1 MSSSSS
7 VDPVRR
13 RALTFADAA
22 ALTPAEAREQFTPFD
37 MKRLKSYADGLL
49 DHHVITDLLPSLA
62 TLVFTHRFGAAVKV
76 SAVQSAIL
84 LALGLQR
91 KSLESVETELGLPVA
106 QLLSLFA
113 KAIRRLSTALEDT
126 RRLELGADIPVAP
139 IAAPTA
145 TAAAQSSMAEM
156 DEELREA
163 GDEVTKRLRDEA
175 VAALDPAK

>member
-1 MSSSSS
+1 
-7 VDPVRR
+7 
-13 RALTFADAA
+13 
-22 ALTPAEAREQFTPFD
+22 

-62 TLVFTHRFGAAVKV
+62 TLVFTHRFGPTVKL

-91 KSLESVETELGLPVA
+91 KSLESVEAELGLPVS

-126 RRLELGADIPVAP
+126 RRLELGADIPRLP
-139 IAAPTA
+139 IAAPSA
-145 TAAAQSSMAEM
+145 EVVQSSMAEM

-163 GDEVTKRLRDEA
+163 GDEVTKRLREEA
-175 VAALDPAK
+175 VAAIDADK

>member
-1 MSSSSS
+1 
-7 VDPVRR
+7 
-13 RALTFADAA
+13 
-22 ALTPAEAREQFTPFD
+22 

-62 TLVFTHRFGAAVKV
+62 TLVFTHRFGAAVKL

-91 KSLESVETELGLPVA
+91 KTLESVEGELGLPVA
-106 QLLSLFA
+106 QQLSLFA

-126 RRLELGADIPVAP
+126 RRLELGADIPVVP
-139 IAAPTA
+139 VVAPT
-145 TAAAQSSMAEM
+145 AAQSSMAEM